1 MIPADLSFLSEHYR
15 YIVIEGNIGAGKTS
29 LAHKLASDTGALLV
43 LEEFAEN
50 TFLPQFYK
58 DPVKYAF
65 PLELSFLAA
74 RFKQLKQQ
82 FLDSGKHLIISDYH
96 IRKSLLFAQT
106 NLEKEELELFQS
118 FYDIVTSQ
126 LREPDLVIYLDKG
139 VNKLKNNISSRGRDF
154 ENNISETYLLNLQH
168 AYHSLLQNYTF
179 PKQLIINSENMDFV
193 NNQNDYEFII
203 NKLATLKD

>member
-1 MIPADLSFLSEHYR
+1 MNPSDLSFLTDRYR

-29 LAHKLASDTGALLV
+29 LAQQLAADSGALLV

-74 RFKQLKQQ
+74 RFNQLKQQ
-82 FLDSGKHLIISDYH
+82 FLDSEKQLIISDYH

-106 NLEKEELELFQS
+106 NLEKEELELYQS
-118 FYDIVTSQ
+118 FYDIVTAQ
-126 LREPDLVIYLDKG
+126 LQEPDLVIYLDKG
-139 VNKLKNNISSRGRDF
+139 ISKLKSNISTRGREF
-154 ENNISETYLLNLQH
+154 ENNISETYLSNLQN
-168 AYHSLLQNYTF
+168 AYHSLLQNKTF
-179 PKQLIINSENMDFV
+179 PKQLIINTDNMDFV
-193 NNQNDYEFII
+193 NNQNHYMFII
-203 NKLATLKD
+203 NQLNTLKD